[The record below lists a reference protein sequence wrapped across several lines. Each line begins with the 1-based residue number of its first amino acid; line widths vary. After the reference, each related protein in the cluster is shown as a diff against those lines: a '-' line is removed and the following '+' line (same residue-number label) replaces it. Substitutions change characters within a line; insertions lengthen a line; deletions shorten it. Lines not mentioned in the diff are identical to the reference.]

1 MNRFVMLTYILV
13 TVMGAN
19 EKQHVLF
26 VLRAMSERFRG
37 TRRRSIFRG

>member
-26 VLRAMSERFRG
+26 VSRAMSERFRQP
-37 TRRRSIFRG
+37 TRCSIFRG